1 MSPKNLLDTAIGYL
15 LPGQEQTLVEAQAD
29 LEVKLNALGKAGGG
43 AEPETL
49 GDLVEAKAML
59 DDAKAQVKT
68 IALRK
73 RKDPAAAP
81 ESVSAVGQANLYPRL
96 AMLVWQQLGQK
107 DGVQLSYSK
116 HQTLLLYHQFLQ
128 LCASYD
134 RKGNTIP
141 SEVGPALRENAAAL
155 FQYSMALNQHT
166 MLAHYQ
172 SMVDYMEKEAA
183 LKEALVAYQANV
195 LENLAAWDTH
205 VQQQVDE
212 YSTLWKQL
220 DTARHKYKRA
230 SVMTHDDIKTYE
242 QWGRWLTGAAL
253 LLALVL
259 AAVLIVD
266 YYRVLTS
273 ATRGLDRMILGRDTK
288 KFTK

>member
-96 AMLVWQQLGQK
+96 ALLVWQLGG
-107 DGVQLSYSK
+107 DFVIYPHG
-116 HQTLLLYHQFLQ
+116 
-128 LCASYD
+128 
-134 RKGNTIP
+134 
-141 SEVGPALRENAAAL
+141 
-155 FQYSMALNQHT
+155 
-166 MLAHYQ
+166 
-172 SMVDYMEKEAA
+172 
-183 LKEALVAYQANV
+183 
-195 LENLAAWDTH
+195 NLA
-205 VQQQVDE
+205 
-212 YSTLWKQL
+212 
-220 DTARHKYKRA
+220 
-230 SVMTHDDIKTYE
+230 
-242 QWGRWLTGAAL
+242 
-253 LLALVL
+253 
-259 AAVLIVD
+259 
-266 YYRVLTS
+266 
-273 ATRGLDRMILGRDTK
+273 RGY
-288 KFTK
+288 